1 MKIVKIQMTA
11 AVFLSAMVLMTACRS
26 GPSPDASLSLAGPW
40 KIIAADNDAYR
51 SPGYND
57 ESWDT
62 INLPGTF
69 MPYLAG
75 KEKKLSGIVWLR
87 KTLTLPGDFRRRDLG
102 LIMGRIANADE
113 TYFNGERIG
122 STGRFPPDEH
132 SMWNHPRHYLVPKSV
147 IREGRNIITMR
158 VSYNTYGEILGD
170 MYLTDITSWS
180 ESKDLDY
187 FFRIVFSYIIIAMG
201 VPFFIISLFHYLRK
215 RDSQEYLFYF
225 LQLLCGLVIIF
236 DHSTHWN
243 MYGTILNRFKIL
255 GFAWVALNVT
265 HPIFLH
271 RIYGLER
278 KKTEVLLWI
287 YFAVVLFIGIFFTT
301 PGRLRVH
308 GLLLITVTTAIGFYN
323 LSCHLY
329 ALAVKKPLARLFSFF
344 GIIVILGAIH
354 DGIVY
359 FYKFAFIPAPAL
371 FQNMIFYYSAFT
383 LYVGTALVIVT
394 RHVTVQND
402 IDAVKN
408 NLEKSLSEYS
418 RLYEEISDS
427 RSMARQYIV
436 NTDRAEEKIQ
446 KVLAYISKNYRD
458 DISREGMAA
467 MVDIHPDNLG
477 RIFKIVTGMKMGD
490 YINKLRIRDSIDLLA
505 STESTIITIAFSVG
519 FDSLRTFNRAFLK
532 VMKTTPEQYRKM
544 QKIANHPFITLQ
556 R

>member
-1 MKIVKIQMTA
+1 MGAGFIIPV
-11 AVFLSAMVLMTACRS
+11 MVCLAACRS

-40 KIIAADNDAYR
+40 QIIAADDAAYR
-51 SPGYND
+51 TPRHD
-57 ESWDT
+57 DTSWDT

-69 MPYLAG
+69 MPYLAE

-87 KTLTLPGDFRRRDLG
+87 KTLTLPDDFGLRDLG
-102 LIMGRIANADE
+102 LILGRIANADE

-122 STGRFPPDEH
+122 TTGRFPPAEH
-132 SMWNHPRHYLVPKSV
+132 STWNHPRHYLVPKSLTREDRNV
-147 IREGRNIITMR
+147 IAIR
-158 VSYNTYGEILGD
+158 VSYNTYGEILGN
-170 MYLTDITSWS
+170 MSLTDIASWS
-180 ESKDLDY
+180 ESRDLDY

-201 VPFFIISLFHYLRK
+201 VPFFIISLFHFLRK
-215 RDSQEYLFYF
+215 RDSQEYLYYF

-236 DHSTHWN
+236 DQSTSWN
-243 MYGTILNRFKIL
+243 IYGTMLNRFKIL

-271 RIYGLER
+271 RIYGLAR
-278 KKTEVLLWI
+278 KKTEALLWF
-287 YFAVVLFIGIFFTT
+287 YFAIVLFIGIFFTT
-301 PGRLRVH
+301 PERLRVH

-323 LSCHLY
+323 LSCHMY
-329 ALAVKKPLARLFSFF
+329 ALATKKPLSRLFSFF
-344 GIIVILGAIH
+344 GLIVILGAIH
-354 DGIVY
+354 DGVVY
-359 FYKFAFIPAPAL
+359 FYKFAFIPAPPL
-371 FQNMIFYYSAFT
+371 FQNMIFYYSALT

-394 RHVTVQND
+394 RHVTIQND

-427 RSMARQYIV
+427 RSTARSYTV

-446 KVLAYISKNYRD
+446 KVLAYIHENYRE

-477 RIFKIVTGMKMGD
+477 RIFKIVTGRKMGD
-490 YINKLRIRDSIDLLA
+490 YINKLRISDSIGLLA
-505 STESTIITIAFSVG
+505 STENTIITIAFSVG

-556 R
+556 K